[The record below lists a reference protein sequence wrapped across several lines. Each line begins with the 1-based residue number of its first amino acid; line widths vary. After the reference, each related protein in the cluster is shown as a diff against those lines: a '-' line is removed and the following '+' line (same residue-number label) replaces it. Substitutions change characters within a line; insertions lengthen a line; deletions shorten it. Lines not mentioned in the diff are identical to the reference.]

1 MVESQVYDVAVIGGG
16 FAGLTVANRV
26 ASRGLKPLVLEAGSA
41 DKYECNSRVCTG
53 ALHVA
58 FRHPEDPP
66 EELLDTIVG
75 TSGGTAR
82 SDLARSLTAHAAAVI
97 AWMRE
102 EGCDFVQHPRRS
114 YGLPMMAPAREMRP
128 GLDWEH
134 SGPNRF
140 LCSLA
145 DKLVARGGELRR
157 SSRVTRIL
165 LGSTGVTGVEVRTA
179 GAREEITARAVVIA
193 DGGFQADTDLLGRH
207 ICGQPDKLYQR
218 NMRTG
223 RGDGIRMAMEV
234 GAATIGL
241 DKFYGHVLSRA
252 AFEKDNL
259 WPYPQLDVICAKG
272 IVVTPDGRRFC
283 DEGLGGIHLAN
294 EIAALPDPLA
304 ATAIFDARVWDDARE
319 TDIVPPNPSLVENGG
334 TLLKAQSLHEL
345 ADVAGLDGTGL
356 AMTVSAFNEHVHRGD
371 CGQLSPSRRTSTY
384 EAISVEEPPFYAAPL
399 CAGITVTSGGVCAD
413 GCGRVLDGDACPIPG
428 LFAAGSTVGGLE
440 GGPETGY
447 VGGLIKAFGI
457 GFIAGE
463 ALVAELAT

>member
-1 MVESQVYDVAVIGGG
+1 MYDVAVIGGG

-26 ASRGLKPLVLEAGSA
+26 ASGGLKPLVLEAGSA
-41 DKYECNSRVCTG
+41 DKYDCNSRVCTG

-66 EELLDTIVG
+66 EELLDTIVS
-75 TSGGTAR
+75 TSGGTACP
-82 SDLARSLTAHAAAVI
+82 DLARSLTSHAAAVI

-145 DKLVARGGELRR
+145 DKLVSRGGELRR
-157 SSRVTRIL
+157 SARVTRIL
-165 LGSTGVTGVEVRTA
+165 VGRAGVTGVEVRTA
-179 GAREEITARAVVIA
+179 GTREEISARAVVIA
-193 DGGFQADTDLLGRH
+193 DGGFQADNDLLGKYV
-207 ICGQPDKLYQR
+207 CGQPDKLYQR
-218 NMRTG
+218 NTRTG
-223 RGDGIRMAMEV
+223 RGDGIRMAMEA
-234 GAATIGL
+234 GAATVGL

-283 DEGLGGIHLAN
+283 DEGMGGIHLAN
-294 EIAALPDPLA
+294 EIAALSDPLA
-304 ATAIFDARVWDDARE
+304 ATAVFDARIWDDARE

-334 TLLKAQSLHEL
+334 TLLKAPNLREL
-345 ADVAGLDGTGL
+345 AGLAGLDETGL
-356 AMTVSAFNEHVHRGD
+356 TETVSAFNKHVHNGD
-371 CGQLSPSRRTSTY
+371 SGRLLPTRRTTTY
-384 EAISVEEPPFYAAPL
+384 EPVSVEEPPFYAAPL
-399 CAGITVTSGGVCAD
+399 CAGITVTSGGIRVD
-413 GCGRVLDGDACPIPG
+413 GCGRVLDGDVSPIPG

-457 GFIAGE
+457 GFIVGE
-463 ALVAELAT
+463 SIVAELAV

>member
-1 MVESQVYDVAVIGGG
+1 MGSQMFDIAIIGGG

-26 ASRGLKPLVLEAGSA
+26 ASRGLKPLVLETGST
-41 DKYECNSRVCTG
+41 DNYECNSRVCTG

-66 EELLDTIVG
+66 EELFDTVV
-75 TSGGTAR
+75 TSSGGTAR
-82 SDLARSLTAHAAAVI
+82 SDLARSLTAHAGAVI

-128 GLDWEH
+128 GLDWEY

-145 DKLVARGGELRR
+145 DKLIAGGGELRR
-157 SSRVTRIL
+157 GARVTRIL
-165 LGSTGVTGVEVRTA
+165 SGSQGVSGVEVNMA
-179 GAREEITARAVVIA
+179 GSREDIAVRAVVIS
-193 DGGFQADTDLLGRH
+193 DGGFQADTDLLAKH
-207 ICGQPDKLYQR
+207 VCGQPDKLYQR

-223 RGDGIRMAMEV
+223 RGDGLRMAMNL
-234 GAATIGL
+234 GAATVGL

-252 AFEKDNL
+252 AFETENL

-294 EIAALPDPLA
+294 EIAALPDPLS
-304 ATAIFDARVWDDARE
+304 ATAVFDARVWDDALR

-334 TLLKAQSLHEL
+334 TLLEAPDLQEL
-345 ADVAGLDGTGL
+345 ADLAGLDGVGL
-356 AMTVSAFNEHVHRGD
+356 AETVSAFNDHVDRGD
-371 CGQLSPSRRTSTY
+371 CGQLLPPRRTSTY
-384 EAISVEEPPFYAAPL
+384 EAIPVEEPPFYAAPL
-399 CAGITVTSGGVCAD
+399 CAGITVTSGGVCVD
-413 GCGRVLDGDACPIPG
+413 GFGRVLDGNSNPIPG

-457 GFIAGE
+457 GFIVGE
-463 ALVAELAT
+463 TLVTELAS